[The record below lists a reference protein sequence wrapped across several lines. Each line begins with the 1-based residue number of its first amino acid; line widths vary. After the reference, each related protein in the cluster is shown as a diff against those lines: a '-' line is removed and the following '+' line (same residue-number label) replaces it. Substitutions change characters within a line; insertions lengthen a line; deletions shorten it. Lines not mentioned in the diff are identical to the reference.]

1 MTKSGKLKITNDV
14 RTDEQEVAGGDMNM
28 LFTGTIRLVII
39 AGFLH
44 IVFPRAAH
52 AYLDPGTASYTLQ
65 MLIAVL
71 LSAAV
76 VIKTYWA
83 KLKSFVT
90 GLASRRPSA
99 EDQSGDTSAEEQTP

>member
-1 MTKSGKLKITNDV
+1 
-14 RTDEQEVAGGDMNM
+14 MNS
-28 LFTGTIRLVII
+28 LFTRTIPIVVI

-44 IVFPRAAH
+44 IVFPTTAH

-76 VIKTYWA
+76 VIKAYWA
-83 KLKSFVT
+83 KLKSF
-90 GLASRRPSA
+90 LAGGVRR
-99 EDQSGDTSAEEQTP
+99 EKLKEEGSGVKK